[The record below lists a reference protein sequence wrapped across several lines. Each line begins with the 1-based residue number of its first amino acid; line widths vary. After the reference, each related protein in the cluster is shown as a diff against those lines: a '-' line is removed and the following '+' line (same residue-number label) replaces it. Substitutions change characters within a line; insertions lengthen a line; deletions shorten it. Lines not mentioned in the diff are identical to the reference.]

1 MLDNKIAEQKEHER
15 DYNHWY
21 YLNHKE
27 ELSIKKKKKYQKLRK
42 SKKKY
47 LAYLTKQLEYHK
59 AHRERA
65 KELSYIW
72 EHTHKTRRNAYLRN
86 KYNNDL
92 IYREN
97 YITYQKEWKCKNQDK
112 VKAYRERTKLKQNE
126 IKMLNKII

>member
-1 MLDNKIAEQKEHER
+1 MQSNEIIEQKER

-42 SKKKY
+42 SRKKY
-47 LAYLTKQLEYHK
+47 LAYLTKCLEYHR
-59 AHRERA
+59 AHRERQN
-65 KELSYIW
+65 ELSCIW

-92 IYREN
+92 IYKEN
-97 YITYQKEWKCKNQDK
+97 YITYQKDWRSKNKDK
-112 VKAYRERTKLKQNE
+112 VREYVRKVETKQKE
-126 IKMLNKII
+126 MKMLNKII

>member
-1 MLDNKIAEQKEHER
+1 MFSNKIMEQKERER

-42 SKKKY
+42 NKKKY
-47 LAYLTKQLEYHK
+47 LAYLTKCLEYNK
-59 AHRERA
+59 AHKERQN
-65 KELSYIW
+65 ELGYIW
-72 EHTHKTRRNAYLRN
+72 EHIHKTRRNAYLRD

-92 IYREN
+92 VYKEHYN
-97 YITYQKEWKCKNQDK
+97 SYQKEWRSKNQDK
-112 VKAYRERTKLKQNE
+112 VKTYYERIKLKQNE